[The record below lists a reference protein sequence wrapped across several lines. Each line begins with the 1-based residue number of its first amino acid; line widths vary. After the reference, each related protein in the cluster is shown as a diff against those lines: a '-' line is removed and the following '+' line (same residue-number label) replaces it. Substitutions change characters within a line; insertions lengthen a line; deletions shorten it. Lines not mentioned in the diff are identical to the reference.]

1 MVAPAPISLIKYELL
16 QTMRM
21 CVNPVTAQLED
32 IMPDDV
38 VNHPPICCNS
48 GAAREINRMT
58 QSVPQSPTALVG
70 LRVLELGAMVAVP
83 FCGKLL
89 SSLGADVMKIEPPKM
104 GDPSR
109 RRGPFPGDNPHPERS
124 GMFLYLNT
132 GKRGVTL
139 AVDDPQG
146 RVMLRE
152 LAAGVDV
159 IIHDSPAALAAARG
173 LEREP
178 LAEVSPGVIVAAITP
193 FGSTG
198 PNSGYAAHDVN
209 VFHAGGEGNLLPNGL
224 ALDSFP
230 DRAPITAGGMMAS
243 YQGGLT
249 AAVGLLAAIVAQ
261 WADGTGQDVESSMQE
276 AQLAIGYLPI
286 QRLEAEGFVETRFSR
301 FFRMGGVMP
310 ASDGYVELLTL
321 EPRQW
326 EGLARL
332 LGEPEW
338 ATPDKFR
345 DPSTH
350 GAAINENLRQWTAVH
365 TREWLYR
372 EGQAHGVPIAPYL
385 TPGEVFESPQQ
396 RERNFFVELPHPEAG
411 DYEYAGL
418 PFRMDETPPDLRRA
432 PLLGEHN
439 SEVYHSL
446 GYSPEELT
454 ALARAEV
461 I

>member
-1 MVAPAPISLIKYELL
+1 MFNQESTESA
-16 QTMRM
+16 
-21 CVNPVTAQLED
+21 
-32 IMPDDV
+32 
-38 VNHPPICCNS
+38 
-48 GAAREINRMT
+48 
-58 QSVPQSPTALVG
+58 PTALAG
-70 LRVLELGAMVAVP
+70 LRVLELGVMVAVP
-83 FCGKLL
+83 YCGKLL
-89 SSLGADVMKIEPPKM
+89 ASLGADVVKVEPPKV

-109 RRGPFPGDNPHPERS
+109 RRGPFPGDAPHPERS
-124 GMFLYLNT
+124 GTFLYLNT
-132 GKRGVTL
+132 GKRGITL
-139 AVDDPQG
+139 DIDDPQG
-146 RVMLRE
+146 RVMLRQMAVE
-152 LAAGVDV
+152 ADV
-159 IIHDSPAALAAARG
+159 IIHGSPPAFAKSRG
-173 LEREP
+173 LERES
-178 LAEVSPGVIVAAITP
+178 LAEFKPALIVASITP

-198 PNSGYAAHDVN
+198 PNSEYAAQDVN

-224 ALDSFP
+224 ALDQFP
-230 DRAPITAGGMMAS
+230 DRAPVTAGGMMAS

-249 AAVGLLAAIVAQ
+249 AAVGVLGAVVTQ
-261 WADGTGQDVESSMQE
+261 WADGTGQAVDSSMQE
-276 AQLAIGYLPI
+276 AQLGIGYLPI

-310 ASDGYVELLTL
+310 ASDGFIELLTL
-321 EPRQW
+321 EPHQW

-345 DPSTH
+345 DPATH
-350 GAAINENLRQWTAVH
+350 GPAINENLRQWSAEH

-372 EGQAHGVPIAPYL
+372 EGQAYGVPIAPYL

-396 RERNFFVELPHPEAG
+396 RERGFFVQVAHPEAG
-411 DYEYAGL
+411 DHDYAGL
-418 PFRMDETPPDLRRA
+418 PFRMGETPPVLWRA

-439 SEVYHSL
+439 AEVYGGL

>member
-1 MVAPAPISLIKYELL
+1 M
-16 QTMRM
+16 
-21 CVNPVTAQLED
+21 
-32 IMPDDV
+32 MP
-38 VNHPPICCNS
+38 PPTN
-48 GAAREINRMT
+48 T
-58 QSVPQSPTALVG
+58 PTALQG
-70 LRVLELGAMVAVP
+70 LRVLELGGMVPVP

-89 SSLGADVMKIEPPKM
+89 ASLGAEVMKVEPPKS

-109 RRGPFPGDNPHPERS
+109 RRGPFPGDSPHPERS
-124 GMFLYLNT
+124 GTFLYLNT

-139 AVDDPQG
+139 DVDDPQG
-146 RVMLRE
+146 REMLRQLSAE
-152 LAAGVDV
+152 SDV
-159 IIHDSPAALAAARG
+159 IIHDSPPVLAVERGLKQEALAEINPR
-173 LEREP
+173 L
-178 LAEVSPGVIVAAITP
+178 IVTAITP

-224 ALDSFP
+224 ALDTFL
-230 DRAPITAGGMMAS
+230 DRAPIAAGGMMAS
-243 YQGGLT
+243 YQDGLT
-249 AAVGLLAAIVAQ
+249 AAVGVLGAVIAQ
-261 WADGTGQDVESSMQE
+261 WNGEPGQAVDCSMQE

-286 QRLEAEGFVETRFSR
+286 QRLEAEDFVETRFSR
-301 FFRMGGVMP
+301 FFRMGGVLP
-310 ASDGYVELLTL
+310 AADGYVELLTL

-338 ATPDKFR
+338 TSADKFR
-345 DPSTH
+345 DPATH
-350 GAAINENLRQWTAVH
+350 GPAINENLREWSAGH

-385 TPGEVFESPQQ
+385 TPKEVFDSPQQ
-396 RERNFFVELPHPEAG
+396 RERGFYQEVEHPSAG
-411 DYEYAGL
+411 RYDYAGL
-418 PFRMDETPPDLRRA
+418 PFRMSETLPTLRRA

-439 SEVYHSL
+439 AEVYGAL

>member
-1 MVAPAPISLIKYELL
+1 MTAP
-16 QTMRM
+16 
-21 CVNPVTAQLED
+21 
-32 IMPDDV
+32 
-38 VNHPPICCNS
+38 PPAN
-48 GAAREINRMT
+48 
-58 QSVPQSPTALVG
+58 SPTALDG
-70 LRVLELGAMVAVP
+70 LRVLELGAMVAAP
-83 FCGKLL
+83 YCGKLL
-89 SSLGADVMKIEPPKM
+89 ASLGADVVKVERPKT

-109 RRGPFPGDNPHPERS
+109 RRGPFPGDDPHPERS
-124 GMFLYLNT
+124 GTFLYLNT

-139 AVDDPQG
+139 NVEDPQG
-146 RVMLRE
+146 RDMLRRMASE
-152 LAAGVDV
+152 CDV
-159 IIHDSPAALAAARG
+159 IIHDSPPALVRARG
-173 LEREP
+173 LERDH
-178 LAEVSPGVIVAAITP
+178 LAKANPALIVAAITP

-198 PNSGYAAHDVN
+198 PNAGYAAHDVN

-224 ALDSFP
+224 ALDTFP

-249 AAVGLLAAIVAQ
+249 AAVGVLAAVVAQ
-261 WADGTGQDVESSMQE
+261 WAAGTGQTVDASMQE

-286 QRLEAEGFVETRFSR
+286 QRLEAEGFMETRFSR
-301 FFRMGGVMP
+301 FFRMGGVLP
-310 ASDGYVELLTL
+310 ASDGFIELLTL

-338 ATPDKFR
+338 ASPDKFR
-345 DPSTH
+345 DPATH
-350 GAAINENLRQWTAVH
+350 GAAINENLRRWTAQH
-365 TREWLYR
+365 TRQWLYR

-396 RERNFFVELPHPEAG
+396 RERDFFVEVPHPEAG

-418 PFRMDETPPDLRRA
+418 PFRMAETPPALRRA

-439 SEVYHSL
+439 SEVYRNL

>member
-1 MVAPAPISLIKYELL
+1 MTALL
-16 QTMRM
+16 SMDT
-21 CVNPVTAQLED
+21 
-32 IMPDDV
+32 
-38 VNHPPICCNS
+38 
-48 GAAREINRMT
+48 
-58 QSVPQSPTALVG
+58 PTALAG
-70 LRVLELGAMVAVP
+70 LRVLELGGMVAAP
-83 FCGKLL
+83 YCGKLL
-89 SSLGADVMKIEPPKM
+89 ASLGADVVKVEPPKT

-109 RRGPFPGDNPHPERS
+109 RRGPFPGDAPHPERS

-139 AVDDPQG
+139 DVDDPQG
-146 RVMLRE
+146 REMLRQ
-152 LAAGVDV
+152 LAAGADV
-159 IIHDSPAALAAARG
+159 VIHDSPPAVAAGRG
-173 LEREP
+173 LERES
-178 LAEVSPGVIVAAITP
+178 LAGISPSLIVAAITP

-198 PNSGYAAHDVN
+198 PNAGHAAHDVN
-209 VFHAGGEGNLLPNGL
+209 VFHSGGEGNLLPNGL
-224 ALDSFP
+224 ALDQFP
-230 DRAPITAGGMMAS
+230 DRAPVTAGGMMAS

-249 AAVGLLAAIVAQ
+249 AAVGVLAAVVAQ
-261 WADGTGQDVESSMQE
+261 WADGTGQAVDCSMQE

-310 ASDGYVELLTL
+310 ASDGFVELLTL

-345 DPSTH
+345 DPATH
-350 GAAINENLRQWTAVH
+350 GPAINENLRQWSAQH

-372 EGQAHGVPIAPYL
+372 EGQAHGAPIAPYL
-385 TPGEVFESPQQ
+385 TPAEVYNSLQQ
-396 RERNFFVELPHPEAG
+396 RERDFFVNVNHPEAG
-411 DYEYAGL
+411 SYEYAGL
-418 PFRMDETPPDLRRA
+418 PFGMAETPPALRRA

-439 SEVYHSL
+439 AEVYRDL